1 MIIKMKLIEGKASS
15 KNLAKKK
22 RLLAKNIN
30 VNWNTDVCINNCLT
44 QFNRNV
50 IYKTNVYQRT

>member
-1 MIIKMKLIEGKASS
+1 MIIKLKLIERKASS
-15 KNLAKKK
+15 KDLAKKK

-30 VNWNTDVCINNCLT
+30 VNWNTDSVFINNCST

-50 IYKTNVYQRT
+50 VYKTNVYQ